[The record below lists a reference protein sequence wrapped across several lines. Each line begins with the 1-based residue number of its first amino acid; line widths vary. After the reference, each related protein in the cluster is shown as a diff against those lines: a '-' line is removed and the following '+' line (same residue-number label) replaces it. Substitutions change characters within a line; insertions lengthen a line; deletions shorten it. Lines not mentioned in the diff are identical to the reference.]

1 MICCWSHRKK
11 KKRGK
16 KSPFFKKNSKQEVDY
31 ANNTWDKKNKQQSS
45 LSFSA
50 RHYSHKPSPI
60 LAVTCVYF
68 FKKTLTYHHPHF
80 YVFLFFF
87 SLKRWIQ
94 SNKRKQN
101 IYIKFEI
108 AGSVF
113 WFLERPGFVLFVGA
127 GFREKKKVITHS
139 SWAPSAFFGVCCCC
153 CSLSFVAF
161 VVVVAAASL
170 TLMFFLDVDRCS
182 A

>member
-127 GFREKKKVITHS
+127 GFREKKKS
-139 SWAPSAFFGVCCCC
+139 SPT
-153 CSLSFVAF
+153 VAGHHQPFSVF
-161 VVVVAAASL
+161 VVVVVLSL
-170 TLMFFLDVDRCS
+170 LWLLLLLLLLHLWLWCFSWT
-182 A
+182 